1 MPQHENRDYALKE
14 ISRQFTAI
22 LEITNLRKDS
32 EGRSRT
38 LYSLRH
44 TAIMT
49 AVRQGIPIEHI
60 ASNARTS
67 TDMINRFYAN
77 QINSALDMGS
87 HVIDTVK
94 RRNERRR
101 LKQAE
106 VTAAEGT
113 KAAEENGTVA
123 AVDYGDKVYNY

>member
-1 MPQHENRDYALKE
+1 
-14 ISRQFTAI
+14 
-22 LEITNLRKDS
+22 
-32 EGRSRT
+32 
-38 LYSLRH
+38 
-44 TAIMT
+44 MT

-101 LKQAE
+101 IKQAE
-106 VTAAEGT
+106 MAAAEGT

-123 AVDYGDKVYNY
+123 AALYGDKVYNY

>member
-1 MPQHENRDYALKE
+1 
-14 ISRQFTAI
+14 
-22 LEITNLRKDS
+22 
-32 EGRSRT
+32 
-38 LYSLRH
+38 
-44 TAIMT
+44 MT

-106 VTAAEGT
+106 VTSAEAN
-113 KAAEENGTVA
+113 KVAVENGTVA
-123 AVDYGDKVYNY
+123 TADYGDKVYNY